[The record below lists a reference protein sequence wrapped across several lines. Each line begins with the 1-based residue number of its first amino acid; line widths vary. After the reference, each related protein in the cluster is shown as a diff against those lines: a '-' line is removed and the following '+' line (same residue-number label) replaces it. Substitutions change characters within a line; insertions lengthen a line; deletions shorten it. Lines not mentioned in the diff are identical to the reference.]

1 MTKKIIM
8 SLLLLALLAP
18 LPALA
23 AADMVLIKGGGFQMG
38 SPASEAWR
46 EKDERR
52 HNVTVSDFYL
62 SKYEVSQREYRALM
76 GGQSFAFNGG
86 ELPADSV
93 SWYDAVRY
101 CNALSVKEG
110 LTPAYTV
117 NGNNVSWNR
126 GADGYRL
133 PTEAEWEYAC
143 RAGTAAPFSTGANV
157 ATDQADYYGSY
168 PYADFP
174 TGEYRGKTV
183 PVSSFAANPWG
194 LHNMHGNVWE
204 WCWDRY
210 GEYGA
215 DGQKDPAGPRSG
227 RYRVMRGGG
236 WNDFGKHLRSA
247 YRAATPPALRLY
259 NVGFRVARSA
269 K

>member
-1 MTKKIIM
+1 MTKKIITA
-8 SLLLLALLAP
+8 LLLFALLAP

-23 AADMVLIKGGGFQMG
+23 AEMVMIKGGSFRMG
-38 SPASEAWR
+38 SPAAEAWR
-46 EKDERR
+46 EKDERP
-52 HNVTVSDFYL
+52 HSVTVSDFRI
-62 SKYEVSQREYRALM
+62 SKYEVSQSEYRALM
-76 GGQSFAFNGG
+76 GDRAFTFSGG
-86 ELPADSV
+86 ELPADGI
-93 SWYDAVRY
+93 SWHDAVRY
-101 CNALSVKEG
+101 CNALSAKEG
-110 LTPAYTV
+110 LTPAYRI
-117 NGNNVSWNR
+117 NGEEVSWDR
-126 GADGYRL
+126 DADGYRL

-143 RAGTAAPFSTGANV
+143 RAGTATPFSSGENV
-157 ATDQADYYGSY
+157 TTDQANYYGSY

-174 TGEYRGKTV
+174 SGEYRGATV
-183 PVSSFAANPWG
+183 SVKSFAANPLG

-215 DGQKDPAGPRSG
+215 DGAKDPSGAQSG

-247 YRAATPPALRLY
+247 YRSAAPPNLRMY
-259 NVGFRVARSA
+259 NFGFRVARSV